1 MAEPNWWE
9 TDIPAEAP
17 ATLPNPQLPPPGVIY
32 GAPDPEDAR
41 KARTETRD
49 VAESGFQNSSDLRRE
64 FLKLKPVEEYR
75 ASVGAYNAALK
86 TAETPAGDQS
96 LIVSYAK
103 MLDPG
108 STVREGEFETT
119 ANTDRE
125 IGKLKARLAKEFGW
139 DGGGLLSPEARNAIR
154 AEIKGLVENRYTPSY
169 QQVREDYTGLAQ
181 EYGFKPETVVM
192 RDFIEPYREGIEEYW
207 KKQGAKDPEMAGD
220 VPVGTEVELNMDKW
234 GRDDVFDRAA
244 YLEETYGIKPN
255 DEATIVAFWNENRK
269 NENLTPEN
277 AAAWYEQRGFAP
289 PPPEELAQMVE
300 NAKAG
305 AQFGGIDTSEA
316 EKAYVEN
323 LDKVIAARGTDPES
337 MTGAMGVGAAEGITW
352 GALDEVAG
360 VGGAI
365 SALFQ
370 AKNPVSGYQAERDLV
385 RREAERAREYAP
397 ITTTAAELAGGVAS
411 GGLGFRG
418 ATTLPQVAKAGG
430 ITGSVAGFN
439 YGEGATGSAF
449 GAVAGGAVGAAAAP
463 AISAFAPSVGKF
475 AGRVTE
481 RFRNVPENLAVGSR
495 ARELA
500 RAGQEED
507 ILIPRAMVDPNAA
520 NRISR
525 VDASASGGPRLQAGL
540 QKVEDKI
547 EGRVSGLASDADA
560 PDQAVLGD
568 SMQDALD
575 GIRETSRTK
584 ASRKYDRADSL
595 ADGIRVEPQ
604 VGLRAIDEQLAQVSA
619 SGERTNSGLIRY
631 LGDLK
636 QDLTQEGGIS
646 ITALRDLRTN
656 VRGQI
661 SERNLTMTDAERRAG
676 IVLDAVS
683 EDIAAGLKGNP
694 EALALYREA
703 DQDWRH
709 RSAFVKQIMEKLVGP
724 ENNRLGSEATARK
737 LDSWAKGDYKRFRRL
752 WAELGQD
759 EQASMQSYIAEG
771 LGRNNNGVFTA
782 DQFLS
787 AVSGK
792 NRKVSDNVLQTVFGD
807 DGFQSI
813 KNLRVIAKGLQDAR
827 RPMNSRTSKS
837 GVASN
842 YQDWMWSLAM
852 GGSAGLTGLGGG
864 ATSLGTAAMAG
875 AGLAAGKGISTVS
888 QIMSAKMLLSPK
900 ITRWLRMA
908 PETTNPKEIDKH
920 FNLLAGIA
928 KAEPALAQDIRVFQ
942 DAVMRAAN
950 DNPAVAASAAQD
962 QNQE

>member
-1 MAEPNWWE
+1 MATNPWE
-9 TDIPAEAP
+9 MDWSQQP
-17 ATLPNPQLPPPGVIY
+17 ATMPNPQVPAQPPGVIY
-32 GAPDPEDAR
+32 GAPDPEKAR
-41 KARTETRD
+41 KDRTETRD
-49 VAESGFQNSSDLRRE
+49 IAESGYENSSDLRRE

-86 TAETPAGDQS
+86 TANTPAGDQS

-207 KKQGAKDPEMAGD
+207 KKQGASDPAMAGD
-220 VPVGTEVELNMDKW
+220 VPVGTEVDLNMDKW

-255 DEATIVAFWNENRK
+255 DEATIVAFWNENRE
-269 NENLTPEN
+269 NENLTPQN

-305 AQFGGIDTSEA
+305 SQFGGIDTSEA

-323 LDKVIAARGTDPES
+323 LDKVIAARGADPES
-337 MTGAMGVGAAEGITW
+337 MTGAAGVSAAQGLTW

-370 AKNPVSGYQAERDLV
+370 AKNPVSAYQAERDLV

-397 ITTTAAELAGGVAS
+397 VTSTVAELGGGLMS

-418 ATTLPQVAKAGG
+418 AQTPMQLARAGG
-430 ITGSVAGFN
+430 VTGAVAGFN
-439 YGEGATGSAF
+439 YGEGPVGSAF
-449 GAVAGGAVGAAAAP
+449 GAVAGGTVGAVAAP
-463 AISAFAPSVGKF
+463 AINAFAPSVGKF
-475 AGRVTE
+475 AGRTMD
-481 RFRNVPENLAVGSR
+481 RFRNVPDNLATGSR
-495 ARELA
+495 ARALA
-500 RAGQEED
+500 EAGEAEG
-507 ILIPRAMVDPNAA
+507 IAVNRAMVDPNAA

-540 QKVEDKI
+540 QKVEDSI
-547 EGRVSGLASDADA
+547 EGRVSNLASDADA

-575 GIRETSRTK
+575 GIRETSRVR
-584 ASRKYDRADSL
+584 ASRLYDRADRE
-595 ADGIRVEPQ
+595 AGGIKVEPKS
-604 VGLRAIDEQLAQVSA
+604 GLAALDEQIAEVA
-619 SGERTNSGLIRY
+619 GSGENTNKGLLNY
-631 LGDLK
+631 LRDVRE
-636 QDLTQEGGIS
+636 DLTQEGGMS
-646 ITALRDLRTN
+646 VAALRDMRTN
-656 VRGQI
+656 MRGSI
-661 SERNLTMTDAERRAG
+661 NERNLTATDAERRVG
-676 IVLDAVS
+676 MVLDAVS
-683 EDIAAGLKGNP
+683 DDIATGLRGNP
-694 EALALYREA
+694 EALDLYRQA
-703 DQDWRH
+703 DQQWRQ

-771 LGRNNNGVFTA
+771 LGRNNNGEFTA

-807 DGFQSI
+807 DGYKSI
-813 KNLRVIAKGLQDAR
+813 QNLRVIAKGLQDAR

-852 GGSAGLTGLGGG
+852 GSGGGVAALGGG
-864 ATSLGTAAMAG
+864 ATSLGAAATTA

-908 PETTNPKEIDKH
+908 PETADPKEIDKH

-950 DNPAVAASAAQD
+950 DNPAVAASVAQD